1 MLLALSLLVAL
12 DTALVRT
19 VTTAPAESLRVT
31 ITGTG
36 TPVVIIP
43 GLSGR
48 AFAFRKVIPSLAE
61 NGLQLIVIEPL
72 GTGNSSRPGKA
83 NYSLTSQ
90 ADRITAVMDSLQLPP
105 SLIVAHSVSVSMA
118 LRMAVRRPDRVA
130 QILAIDGGPDE
141 KLATAGVKKAVKFG
155 FLLKIFAGR
164 GKIRSEVRKGLI
176 SSSTDTTWITTEVID
191 GYTEGAAG
199 DVGAVLKV
207 LKGMVKAVEPDSI
220 TNHLGEIKAPVTLLL
235 PTGPHD
241 SGVNPHKVKA
251 MQERIPHFAVDTVP
265 NCGLHV
271 HEERPDVVV
280 AEVLKL
286 VGDGRRETGENSE
299 NVRGGRM

>member
-12 DTALVRT
+12 DSAVVRT

-48 AFAFRKVIPSLAE
+48 AFAFRKVIPSLAQ

-90 ADRITAVMDSLQLPP
+90 ADRIAAVMDSLHLPP
-105 SLIVAHSVSVSMA
+105 SLIVAHSVSASMA

-130 QILAIDGGPDE
+130 QLLMIDGGPDE

-164 GKIRSEVRKGLI
+164 GKIRSEVRKGLV

-199 DVGAVLKV
+199 DIGAVLKV
-207 LKGMVKAVEPDSI
+207 LKGMVNAVEPDSI
-220 TNHLGEIKAPVTLLL
+220 TNHLGEIKVPVTLLL
-235 PTGPHD
+235 PTGRHD
-241 SGVNPHKVKA
+241 SGINPHKVKA
-251 MQERIPHFAVDTVP
+251 MRDRIPHFAVDSVP

-286 VGDGRRETGENSE
+286 VGEGKRETVDGNAK
-299 NVRGGRM
+299 M

>member
-12 DTALVRT
+12 DSAVVRT

-48 AFAFRKVIPSLAE
+48 AFAFRKVIPPLAE

-90 ADRITAVMDSLQLPP
+90 ADRIAAVMDSLHLPP
-105 SLIVAHSVSVSMA
+105 SLIVAHSVSASMA

-130 QILAIDGGPDE
+130 QILMIDGGPDE

-164 GKIRSEVRKGLI
+164 GKIRSEVRKGLV

-199 DVGAVLKV
+199 DIGAVLKV
-207 LKGMVKAVEPDSI
+207 LKGMVNAVEPDSI
-220 TNHLGEIKAPVTLLL
+220 TNHLGEIKVPVTLLL

-241 SGVNPHKVKA
+241 SGINSHKVQL
-251 MQERIPHFAVDTVP
+251 MRERIPVFAVDSVP

-286 VGDGRRETGENSE
+286 VGDGKRETGDATAKNM
-299 NVRGGRM
+299 RGGM

>member
-48 AFAFRKVIPSLAE
+48 AFAFRKVIPPLAE

-90 ADRITAVMDSLQLPP
+90 ADRIAAVMDSLHLPP
-105 SLIVAHSVSVSMA
+105 SLIVAHSVSASMA

-130 QILAIDGGPDE
+130 QILTIDGGPDE

-176 SSSTDTTWITTEVID
+176 SSSTDTTWITNEVID

-199 DVGAVLKV
+199 DIGAVLKV
-207 LKGMVKAVEPDSI
+207 LKGMVNAVEPDSI
-220 TNHLGEIKAPVTLLL
+220 TNHLGEIKVPVTLLL

-241 SGVNPHKVKA
+241 SGINSHKVQA
-251 MQERIPHFAVDTVP
+251 MRDRIPHFAVDSVP

-286 VGDGRRETGENSE
+286 VGKAGEVSR
-299 NVRGGRM
+299 NVGN

>member
-90 ADRITAVMDSLQLPP
+90 ADRIAAVMDSLHLPP
-105 SLIVAHSVSVSMA
+105 SLIVAHSVSASMA

-130 QILAIDGGPDE
+130 QVLTIDGGPDE

-176 SSSTDTTWITTEVID
+176 SSSTDTTWITNEVID

-199 DVGAVLKV
+199 DIGAVLKV
-207 LKGMVKAVEPDSI
+207 LKGMVKAVEP
-220 TNHLGEIKAPVTLLL
+220 L
-235 PTGPHD
+235 P
-241 SGVNPHKVKA
+241 
-251 MQERIPHFAVDTVP
+251 R
-265 NCGLHV
+265 
-271 HEERPDVVV
+271 
-280 AEVLKL
+280 
-286 VGDGRRETGENSE
+286 VGTAFIAGSPKPRY
-299 NVRGGRM
+299 

>member
-12 DTALVRT
+12 DSAVVRT
-19 VTTAPAESLRVT
+19 VTTAPAESIRVT

-90 ADRITAVMDSLQLPP
+90 ADRIAAVMDSLQLPP
-105 SLIVAHSVSVSMA
+105 SLIVAHSVSASMA

-130 QILAIDGGPDE
+130 QILTIDGGPDE

-164 GKIRSEVRKGLI
+164 GKIRSEVRKGLV
-176 SSSTDTTWITTEVID
+176 SSSTDTTWITNEVID

-199 DVGAVLKV
+199 DIGAVLKV
-207 LKGMVKAVEPDSI
+207 LKGMVNAVEPDSI
-220 TNHLGEIKAPVTLLL
+220 TNHLSEITVPVTLLL
-235 PTGPHD
+235 PTGRHD
-241 SGVNPHKVKA
+241 SGINSHKVQA
-251 MQERIPHFAVDTVP
+251 MRDRIPHFAVDSVP
-265 NCGLHV
+265 DCGLHV

-286 VGDGRRETGENSE
+286 VEEGRRETGEGTNK
-299 NVRGGRM
+299 NVRSEM

>member
-1 MLLALSLLVAL
+1 
-12 DTALVRT
+12 
-19 VTTAPAESLRVT
+19 
-31 ITGTG
+31 
-36 TPVVIIP
+36 VVIIP

-90 ADRITAVMDSLQLPP
+90 ADRIAAVMDSLHLPP
-105 SLIVAHSVSVSMA
+105 SLIVAHSVSASMA

-130 QILAIDGGPDE
+130 QILTIDGGPDE

-176 SSSTDTTWITTEVID
+176 SSSTDTTWITNEVID

-199 DVGAVLKV
+199 DIGAVLKV
-207 LKGMVKAVEPDSI
+207 LKGMVNAVEPDSI
-220 TNHLGEIKAPVTLLL
+220 TNHLGEIKVPVTLLL

-241 SGVNPHKVKA
+241 SGINSHKVQA
-251 MQERIPHFAVDTVP
+251 MRDRIPHFAVDSVP

-286 VGDGRRETGENSE
+286 VGKAGEVSR
-299 NVRGGRM
+299 NVGN

>member
-12 DTALVRT
+12 DSAVVRT

-31 ITGTG
+31 ISGTG
-36 TPVVIIP
+36 TPVVIVP
-43 GLSGR
+43 GLSGS
-48 AFAFRKVIPSLAE
+48 AFAFRKVIPPLAQD
-61 NGLQLIVIEPL
+61 GLQVIVIELL
-72 GTGNSSRPGKA
+72 GVGGSSRPSKA
-83 NYSLTSQ
+83 DYSMTSQ
-90 ADRITAVMDSLQLPP
+90 ADRLAAVMDSLHLPP
-105 SLIVAHSVSVSMA
+105 SLVVAHSVSVSMA
-118 LRMAVRRPDRVA
+118 FRMAVRRPDRVS

-164 GKIRSEVRKGLI
+164 GKIKSEVHKALV
-176 SSSTDTTWITTEVID
+176 SSSTDTTWITREVIE
-191 GYTEGAAG
+191 GYTQGGSG
-199 DVGAVLKV
+199 DIGAVLRV
-207 LKGMVKAVEPDSI
+207 LKGMVNAVEPDSI
-220 TNHLGEIKAPVTLLL
+220 TNHLQDIKAPVTLLL

-251 MQERIPHFAVDTVP
+251 MEERIPHFAIDTVP

-280 AEVLKL
+280 ATVLKL
-286 VGDGRRETGENSE
+286 VKAGQGQDVGDVNK
-299 NVRGGRM
+299 NVRGEM

>member
-12 DTALVRT
+12 DSAVVRT

-48 AFAFRKVIPSLAE
+48 AFAFRKVIPPLAE

-90 ADRITAVMDSLQLPP
+90 ADRIAAVMDSLHLPP
-105 SLIVAHSVSVSMA
+105 SLIVAHSVSASMA

-130 QILAIDGGPDE
+130 QILMIDGGPDE

-164 GKIRSEVRKGLI
+164 GKIRSEVRKGLV

-199 DVGAVLKV
+199 DIGAVLKV
-207 LKGMVKAVEPDSI
+207 LKGMVNAVEPDSI
-220 TNHLGEIKAPVTLLL
+220 TNHLGEIKVPVTLLL

-241 SGVNPHKVKA
+241 SGINSHKVQL
-251 MQERIPHFAVDTVP
+251 MQERIPHFAIDSVP

-286 VGDGRRETGENSE
+286 VGDGKRETGEGNAKMGL
-299 NVRGGRM
+299 RD